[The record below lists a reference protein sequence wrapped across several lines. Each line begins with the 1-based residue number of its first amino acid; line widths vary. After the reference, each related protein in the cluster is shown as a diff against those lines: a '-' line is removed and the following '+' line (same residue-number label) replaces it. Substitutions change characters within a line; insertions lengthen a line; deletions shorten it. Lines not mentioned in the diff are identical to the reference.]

1 MGVFN
6 FKNIL
11 KPVFVTQKNKAYSET
26 YQTPK
31 MELFVKIVD
40 GWRPIAIFA
49 KSSIWDAWQGSEYAS
64 RVTWFVCFRFCLGF
78 FKQNCNSITMKCFS

>member
-40 GWRPIAIFA
+40 G
-49 KSSIWDAWQGSEYAS
+49 
-64 RVTWFVCFRFCLGF
+64 
-78 FKQNCNSITMKCFS
+78 